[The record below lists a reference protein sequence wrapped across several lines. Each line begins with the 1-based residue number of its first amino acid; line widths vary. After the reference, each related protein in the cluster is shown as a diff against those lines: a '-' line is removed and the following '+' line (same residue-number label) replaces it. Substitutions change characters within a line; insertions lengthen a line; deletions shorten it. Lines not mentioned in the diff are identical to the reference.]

1 MKYDTKDGGFKSLG
15 EFLVRVRKAC
25 DGDIQDGRLKTAG
38 HMAEGEDSQGGFLV
52 PEQWADGIYHAALEG
67 SIVRARV
74 DKDAIYTLKKGNSVK
89 FRKLHETD
97 RSSNL
102 FGGITFQ
109 WMAEAGEKVEAI
121 SKPSLG
127 ECELVLKKL
136 VGGCFA
142 SNELEDDYGAMEK
155 FIRLAFGQAI
165 RFIEDDAFI
174 NGTGVGQPLGILNAL
189 ATIRVP
195 RWAAGAI
202 DWRDIARMTRRLLP
216 DSWERAVWLINSD
229 ALHELFEATAP
240 AANQVTVLDL
250 SQNTLWGRP
259 FIVTEKCQSIGTL
272 GDIILA
278 DFGAGHYLIAD
289 KEMGIWASRHVD
301 YGQGHYGFR
310 TDETFWKVVLRTDG
324 QPLMSQAI
332 TPYRGAN
339 SLGPFVALTTPTS

>member
-1 MKYDTKDGGFKSLG
+1 MKYDTKDGGFASLG

-25 DGDIQDGRLKTAG
+25 DGEVQDGRLKTAG

-67 SIVRARV
+67 AIVRPRV
-74 DKDAIYTLKKGNSVK
+74 GDFAYRIKGDSLKV
-89 FRKLHETD
+89 RKLHETD

-102 FGGITFQ
+102 FGGITFS
-109 WMAEAGEKVEAI
+109 WIAETGDKVTVI
-121 SKPSLG
+121 TKPSLG

-142 SNELEDDYGAMEK
+142 SNELEDDYGTLGK
-155 FIRLAFGQAI
+155 FMQTAFGQAI
-165 RFIEDDAFI
+165 RFVEDDAFI
-174 NGTGVGQPLGILNAL
+174 NGTGVGQPLGILNANCL
-189 ATIRVP
+189 IRVP
-195 RWAAGAI
+195 RQVAGNI
-202 DWRDIARMTRRLLP
+202 VWLDIGRLARRLFP
-216 DSWERAVWLINSD
+216 DSWERAVWLLNPD
-229 ALHELFEATAP
+229 TLDRLFVAVAP
-240 AANQVTVLDL
+240 AANAVPVFDL
-250 SQNTLWGRP
+250 SQRTLWGRP
-259 FIVTEKCQSIGTL
+259 FIVTEKCQSIGSE

-301 YGQGHYGFR
+301 YGQGHYGFL

-332 TPYRGAN
+332 TPYVGAN
-339 SLGPFVALTTPTS
+339 SLGPFVVLTTPTS